1 MRSRRPADGT
11 RGGDTAFVT
20 DRAAIEAEISGLPR
34 SLTLVFLNAWTR
46 TPKEIHRV
54 AVDAAAHHIGSD
66 WSLLLRSLDDDQ
78 PRAATVSL
86 SGPLG

>member
-1 MRSRRPADGT
+1 MHSDG
-11 RGGDTAFVT
+11 V
-20 DRAAIEAEISGLPR
+20 S
-34 SLTLVFLNAWTR
+34 
-46 TPKEIHRV
+46 
-54 AVDAAAHHIGSD
+54 VDAAPRHLGSD